1 DNQSKKYRL
10 ATASQDALAE
20 TIIKSWSQNN
30 ESIKQAFDAN
40 VRKNNQLLIGA
51 SDLSER
57 HKRQFEALI

>member
-1 DNQSKKYRL
+1 MIDNQSKKYRL

-40 VRKNNQLLIGA
+40 VRK
-51 SDLSER
+51 
-57 HKRQFEALI
+57 K

>member
-1 DNQSKKYRL
+1 MRALIEPLWEFVEESDFMIDNQSKKYRL

-40 VRKNNQLLIGA
+40 VRK
-51 SDLSER
+51 
-57 HKRQFEALI
+57 K